1 MCFAHLKTLQNHRHQ
16 AVTDRANLK
25 KKTKIKKKRKQN
37 KKKHKIIN
45 QTKNNK
51 TMKLLIHSLKGV
63 RAVESENII
72 YCEADGNHSKIY
84 LNQLAEI
91 DKKDHFVA
99 TKNLTQLTDL
109 LPEIAFYRCY
119 KKYLI
124 NFKYFLEFEV
134 STCSIIMANGEKI
147 KIAREKKAESK
158 EKLLK
163 YFEKY
168 S

>member
-1 MCFAHLKTLQNHRHQ
+1 MYKKSKRWQE
-16 AVTDRANLK
+16 VTDRANLK

-99 TKNLTQLTDL
+99 TKNLIQLTDL

-124 NFKYFLEFEV
+124 NFKYFLEFDV
-134 STCSIIMANGEKI
+134 SINSIIMTNGKQI
-147 KIAREKKAESK
+147 KITKGKKKESK
-158 EKLLK
+158 KKLLK
-163 YFEKY
+163 YFEI
-168 S
+168 ST

>member
-1 MCFAHLKTLQNHRHQ
+1 
-16 AVTDRANLK
+16 
-25 KKTKIKKKRKQN
+25 
-37 KKKHKIIN
+37 
-45 QTKNNK
+45 
-51 TMKLLIHSLKGV
+51 MKLLIHSMKGV
-63 RAVESENII
+63 RAVEPENII

-124 NFKYFLEFEV
+124 NFKYFLEFDV
-134 STCSIIMANGEKI
+134 SINSIIMTNGKQI
-147 KIAREKKAESK
+147 KITKGKKKESK
-158 EKLLK
+158 KQLLN
-163 YFEKY
+163 YFEI
-168 S
+168 ST